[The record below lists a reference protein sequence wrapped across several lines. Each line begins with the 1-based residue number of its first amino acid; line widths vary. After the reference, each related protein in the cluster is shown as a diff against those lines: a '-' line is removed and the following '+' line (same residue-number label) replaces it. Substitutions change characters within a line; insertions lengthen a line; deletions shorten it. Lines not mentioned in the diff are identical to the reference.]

1 MSQSNIITGQYVQIN
16 QSPASIGERIFGR
29 LIDLLVLFCYVGSM
43 SYLMNRYHPDFM
55 GEIYYHHIFMN
66 YHQMKLNVSDMKKTY
81 QIPALYQDNVLDGC
95 QLLVGTTIPV
105 DPGDEG
111 SQSQA

>member
-1 MSQSNIITGQYVQIN
+1 
-16 QSPASIGERIFGR
+16 
-29 LIDLLVLFCYVGSM
+29 
-43 SYLMNRYHPDFM
+43 
-55 GEIYYHHIFMN
+55 
-66 YHQMKLNVSDMKKTY
+66 MKKTY

-111 SQSQA
+111 SQSQAESKSTGDYFEEVDKSIRSYEHNPLDYLPRVFPDIWGEE